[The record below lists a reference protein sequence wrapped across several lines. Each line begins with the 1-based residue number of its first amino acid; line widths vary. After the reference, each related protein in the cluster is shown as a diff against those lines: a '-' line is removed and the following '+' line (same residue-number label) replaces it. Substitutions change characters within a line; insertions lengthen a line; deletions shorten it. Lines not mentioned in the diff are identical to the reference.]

1 MILRLAL
8 RYSFS
13 PSRRH
18 RRSSLRILVSTALSV
33 AVLLTVISMM
43 EYMQGS
49 RLDAI
54 RAVRSFDAV
63 IAGDVR
69 DAIKELFPSASVFLY
84 AEEDALSSGRAVTV
98 RFIDEEYDGGIHI
111 SGSLEG
117 LVVPYTEPSA
127 EVALMMM
134 GRGRSGVMMPVER
147 RYVPTG
153 AFYSDM
159 GYEFDGSYMFLPLSE
174 RGEAELVTG
183 VKGIDDEDISVLEA
197 MGYDAVSWKES
208 ESALYSA
215 LLMEKVMMYLVL
227 SLLFIVILV
236 SQKSSARRFY
246 RAKRK
251 EAAGL
256 ELLGMGRMRIDA
268 SFILSFLI
276 VMVLGLSSGGVLALA
291 LIPVSER
298 AVAYL
303 GFHNAVLSFP
313 LATFLCLS
321 LILILLAF
329 IIVAAERRRDG
340 RVDIQEV
347 LRDE

>member
-84 AEEDALSSGRAVTV
+84 AEEEALSSGRAVTV

-159 GYEFDGSYMFLPLSE
+159 GYEFDGSHMFLPLSE

-256 ELLGMGRMRIDA
+256 ELLGMERICVDA

-276 VMVLGLSSGGVLALA
+276 VIFLGLAAGAMLASL
-291 LIPVSER
+291 LLPVAEG
-298 AVAYL
+298 AMAAL
-303 GFHNAVLSFP
+303 GFRGAMLSFP
-313 LATFLCLS
+313 FLTFILLS
-321 LILILLAF
+321 LILILSAF
-329 IIVAAERRRDG
+329 AIVALERRRDG
-340 RVDIQEV
+340 HMDIQEV